1 MTKKEVINELE
12 LKYAAE
18 HEEYKKQYDSYHSGA
33 MAAIDEAIQIVE
45 KLDDTEQ
52 KWIPVSERL
61 PENAKHKGAF
71 CPKYQVMT
79 TWGQTVGW
87 YNPDFESWYI
97 VLWFMTGRC
106 LTEEIDFERADIPR
120 VVKVNKNSGIVL
132 AWMHLPEP
140 YKAGEQE

>member
-12 LKYAAE
+12 LRYAAE

-61 PENAKHKGAF
+61 PKEYETVIGVTDLNYCCIAVYCKQYGFRTMDVGA
-71 CPKYQVMT
+71 
-79 TWGQTVGW
+79 
-87 YNPDFESWYI
+87 ES
-97 VLWFMTGRC
+97 
-106 LTEEIDFERADIPR
+106 DI
-120 VVKVNKNSGIVL
+120 I
-132 AWMHLPEP
+132 AWQPLPEP

>member
-61 PENAKHKGAF
+61 PEEPNYYEVTVDFGSKQITETVFYSICESRWGA
-71 CPKYQVMT
+71 
-79 TWGQTVGW
+79 
-87 YNPDFESWYI
+87 YNNDIIAW
-97 VLWFMTGRC
+97 R
-106 LTEEIDFERADIPR
+106 ER
-120 VVKVNKNSGIVL
+120 L
-132 AWMHLPEP
+132 QEP

>member
-52 KWIPVSERL
+52 KWIPVSKRL
-61 PENAKHKGAF
+61 PEKDGYYFVTKRFMDGRIRTDIEPFWVGADWWKSELHF
-71 CPKYQVMT
+71 D
-79 TWGQTVGW
+79 GI
-87 YNPDFESWYI
+87 S
-97 VLWFMTGRC
+97 LWEVF
-106 LTEEIDFERADIPR
+106 
-120 VVKVNKNSGIVL
+120 
-132 AWMHLPEP
+132 AWQPLPEP
-140 YKAGEQE
+140 YKVGEKE

>member
-52 KWIPVSERL
+52 NWIPASERL
-61 PENAKHKGAF
+61 P
-71 CPKYQVMT
+71 
-79 TWGQTVGW
+79 
-87 YNPDFESWYI
+87 D
-97 VLWFMTGRC
+97 
-106 LTEEIDFERADIPR
+106 TEEEVMITLTHTYEDEYRQRSVASYLRFENGEAHWCDNRYGYIGWDKYSDGYGGTSNY
-120 VVKVNKNSGIVL
+120 KVT
-132 AWMHLPEP
+132 AWMPLPEP
-140 YKAGEQE
+140 YKAGEE

>member
-61 PENAKHKGAF
+61 PEEPNYYEVTIEYDNKQRTETSYYSTKEGR
-71 CPKYQVMT
+71 
-79 TWGQTVGW
+79 WGTYTNYVTAW
-87 YNPDFESWYI
+87 
-97 VLWFMTGRC
+97 R
-106 LTEEIDFERADIPR
+106 ER
-120 VVKVNKNSGIVL
+120 
-132 AWMHLPEP
+132 LPEP
-140 YKAGEQE
+140 YKAGEQELNIK